1 MPHIG
6 YQVVGVINCI
16 PIGSDDGNLPGDGFL
31 TGRVEAAIKAL
42 WQIYLSF
49 GWVVGQQK
57 CERDPWM
64 LLLCLNYTLRC
75 KTVKTSVFAYEKLR
89 YAAFNDML
97 LNGCTESW
105 QQIIRGLAMA
115 DEEATF
121 STHNEKS
128 PLLSYFNSKGLIFS
142 MGIEY
147 HFHMKVR

>member
-1 MPHIG
+1 MTHIG

-16 PIGSDDGNLPGDGFL
+16 SVGADDGDLPWNGFL
-31 TGRVEAAIKAL
+31 TGRVAAVIKTL
-42 WQIYLSF
+42 GQIYLSF
-49 GWVVGQQK
+49 GWVVGQQQR
-57 CERDPWM
+57 ERDIRM
-64 LLLCLNYTLRC
+64 LLLCRNHTLC
-75 KTVKTSVFAYEKLR
+75 CQPVKTAVFAYEKLR
-89 YAAFNDML
+89 YAVFNDML

-105 QQIIRGLAMA
+105 QQIIRSIAMA

-128 PLLSYFNSKGLIFS
+128 PLLSYFNSKELIFS